1 MGTHAAWPSTKV
13 RRAGGGV
20 GGVGA
25 GDGRGRR
32 RDPRGRRA
40 LGAPRAAPSR
50 DLLGLARP
58 SPTPPEGRGRRRGCP
73 RYPVLKDPVR
83 ALFSRLLFRA
93 SRPPRAPPQPQVEGV
108 WGESGERLRELP
120 APHTAPV
127 GGRPGLCLPARCPL
141 PPGYFGPGSR
151 RKRSRGVISPPSLP
165 DAGRSGVGKGRR
177 RVPGERGLG
186 AAPGEGEV
194 VQGGRE
200 AGSSPL
206 RECREYEVQEFP
218 PAARSTWPR
227 S

>member
-127 GGRPGLCLPARCPL
+127 GGAARAVFTCE
-141 PPGYFGPGSR
+141 
-151 RKRSRGVISPPSLP
+151 VSPPAGLFWSWLP
-165 DAGRSGVGKGRR
+165 EEEVKGGHFPPFASGCWEERSWEREEKGPRR
-177 RVPGERGLG
+177 ART
-186 AAPGEGEV
+186 
-194 VQGGRE
+194 
-200 AGSSPL
+200 GSSPWGG
-206 RECREYEVQEFP
+206 RGC
-218 PAARSTWPR
+218 AGG
-227 S
+227 